1 MRIQETD
8 SRRAAAFGERALGFA
23 DCGSAPAKGAYPAH
37 VVGPWRAANGAMVHI
52 RPIAQDDGRLIRDF
66 VRALSFE
73 ARYFRFMSAVKELS
87 ARTVAQLARIDHRR
101 NAALVAVASEADA
114 DRIVG
119 VARYALD
126 SNGESGEFAIVV
138 ADDWRRRGLGRRLTT
153 LVIDTAVARGLKRI
167 VGDVLSI
174 NTPMLAFVTALGFD
188 AVASKVDPILRR
200 VERRLDGKGM

>member
-1 MRIQETD
+1 MIAR
-8 SRRAAAFGERALGFA
+8 S
-23 DCGSAPAKGAYPAH
+23 PAKGAYPAH
-37 VVGPWRAANGAMVHI
+37 VVGPWCGSNGVMVHI

-87 ARTVAQLARIDHRR
+87 ARTIAQLASIDHRR
-101 NAALVAVASEADA
+101 NAALVAVANEAGA

-126 SNGESGEFAIVV
+126 SNKERGEFAIVV
-138 ADDWRRRGLGRRLTT
+138 GDDWRRRGLGCRLMT
-153 LVIDTAVARGLKRI
+153 LLIDTAVARGLKHI

-174 NTPMLAFVTALGFD
+174 NAPMLAFVTALRFD
-188 AVASKVDPILRR
+188 AVTSKDDPTLRR
-200 VERRLDGKGM
+200 VERRLDG